1 MQTTEAS
8 ARSFFSQ
15 HTRGCLNNIFGSHM
29 DSIGIDGCSQF
40 QLFVSFGRHVLQTRI
55 PFPKTGA
62 GKTRTDEFGPERK
75 SHMLLFWVIHPHQPA
90 LSMLVNEGHMA
101 GGLLRSVCDVG

>member
-1 MQTTEAS
+1 
-8 ARSFFSQ
+8 
-15 HTRGCLNNIFGSHM
+15 M

-90 LSMLVNEGHMA
+90 LSMLVTMVRWLVVYSNYAVVDDLYMVWHITMIY
-101 GGLLRSVCDVG
+101 